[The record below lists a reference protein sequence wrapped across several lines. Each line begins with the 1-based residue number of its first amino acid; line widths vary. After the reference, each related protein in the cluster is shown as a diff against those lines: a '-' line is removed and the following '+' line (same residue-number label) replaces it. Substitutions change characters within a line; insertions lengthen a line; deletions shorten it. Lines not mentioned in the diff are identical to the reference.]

1 MILIF
6 FVFSRCRLVAVVL
19 FLLFNISENVSLNLA
34 FDSCG
39 IFMSLD
45 NDYKCNSISPCL
57 GIHHVALVLPWSGDR
72 GMQWRPFVVLAETE
86 TPLRV
91 QAPPGANSRGDL

>member
-19 FLLFNISENVSLNLA
+19 FLLFNFSENVSINLA

-39 IFMSLD
+39 IFMSSD
-45 NDYKCNSISPCL
+45 NDYRCNSISPCL
-57 GIHHVALVLPWSGDR
+57 GIHHVAIVLPWSGNR
-72 GMQWRPFVVLAETE
+72 GMPGRSFVMLTETE
-86 TPLRV
+86 TPIMSSSTS
-91 QAPPGANSRGDL
+91 GS